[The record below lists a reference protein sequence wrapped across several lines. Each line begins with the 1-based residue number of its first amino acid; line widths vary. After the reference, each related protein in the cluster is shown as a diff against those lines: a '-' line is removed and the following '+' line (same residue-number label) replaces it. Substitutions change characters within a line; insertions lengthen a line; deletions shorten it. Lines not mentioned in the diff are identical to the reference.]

1 MAQPSHR
8 KRSKRAP
15 VVNESQVVRHLQV
28 PPSATGQRLDRWLTD
43 QLAVES
49 RSAVKRWIAEG
60 LVTVNGERPNKAGM
74 SLEAGARVEV
84 IQPPPPAEV
93 ALRPEN
99 IPLDIIYQD
108 NNLLVIDKP
117 AGLVVHPGPG
127 HAAGT
132 LANAILHHCPALEG
146 IGGEKRPGIVHRLD
160 KGTSGLIVVAKND
173 AAMRFLQEQ
182 FAGRTVYKEYL
193 ALLEGR
199 IEPPRGRIDAPI
211 GRHPTRR
218 QRMAVLPAP
227 SGLTQEGTELEGM
240 AGSSASPAAGGR
252 AAVTD
257 YECLRVYEDQRS
269 GQTVRFSLV
278 RAILHTGRTHQIRAH
293 FAWRKHPVVG
303 DKDYGY
309 QRRRLSLARPFLHA
323 HRLGIRLPGT
333 EEQRVFES
341 PLPAELQRV
350 LERVEE

>member
-1 MAQPSHR
+1 M
-8 KRSKRAP
+8 
-15 VVNESQVVRHLQV
+15 
-28 PPSATGQRLDRWLTD
+28 TD
-43 QLAVES
+43 QFEEES

-60 LVTVNGERPNKAGM
+60 LVTVNGKRPGKAGI
-74 SLEAGARVEV
+74 SLEADARIEV
-84 IQPPPPAEV
+84 MQPPAPVEPT
-93 ALRPEN
+93 LRPEN

-108 NNLLVIDKP
+108 DNLLVIDKP

-132 LANAILHHCPALEG
+132 LANAVLHHCPALVG

-193 ALLEGR
+193 ALVEGR

-227 SGLTQEGTELEGM
+227 AGPARQDTVPEGT
-240 AGSSASPAAGGR
+240 ATTFTPTAAGGR
-252 AAVTD
+252 EAVTD
-257 YECLRVYEDQRS
+257 YECLRVYEDQSS
-269 GQTVRFSLV
+269 GQTARFSLV
-278 RAILHTGRTHQIRAH
+278 RVVLHTGRTHQIRAH
-293 FAWRKHPVVG
+293 FAWRQHPVAG
-303 DKDYGY
+303 DTEYGFK
-309 QRRRLSLARPFLHA
+309 RPRLSLGRPFLHA
-323 HRLGIRLPGT
+323 HRLGIRLPDSGV
-333 EEQRVFES
+333 EKVFEA
-341 PLPAELQRV
+341 PLPAELQRIV
-350 LERVEE
+350 ERLEE

>member
-1 MAQPSHR
+1 
-8 KRSKRAP
+8 
-15 VVNESQVVRHLQV
+15 VVNESQVVRHLKV

-43 QLAVES
+43 QFEGES
-49 RSAVKRWIAEG
+49 RSAVQRWIAEG
-60 LVTVNGERPNKAGM
+60 LVTVNGERPSKAGM
-74 SLEAGARVEV
+74 SLEAEAEIEVVQRPAVVET
-84 IQPPPPAEV
+84 
-93 ALRPEN
+93 ALLPED

-132 LANAILHHCPALEG
+132 LANAILHHCPGLAG

-199 IEPPRGRIDAPI
+199 IEPSRGRIDAPI

-218 QRMAVLPAP
+218 QRMAVLPAAA
-227 SGLTQEGTELEGM
+227 GLTRQGM
-240 AGSSASPAAGGR
+240 GSEVTAKTFTPAARGR

-257 YECLRVYEDQRS
+257 YECLRVYEDQTS
-269 GQTVRFSLV
+269 GQTMRFSLV

-293 FAWRKHPVVG
+293 FAWRNNPVAG
-303 DKDYGY
+303 DTEYGY
-309 QRRRLSLARPFLHA
+309 KRSRLSLARPFLHA
-323 HRLGIRLPGT
+323 HRLGIRLPGSG
-333 EEQRVFES
+333 EERVFKS
-341 PLPAELQRV
+341 PLPAELQRIV
-350 LERVEE
+350 ERLEE